1 MFFYSTILYS
11 NNIDIALINETMLN
25 KSDKLFIRGYNIYLR
40 DAVTRKGFAILV
52 SNALCCESYKTM
64 SDDEGRFIQIKLK
77 YSLNEITIEE
87 PEKDQL
93 IDILPE
99 NIINSYIFAG
109 DLNEMKSGLAKT
121 SKIYHIKIWEHKRQ
135 K

>member
-1 MFFYSTILYS
+1 MKILS
-11 NNIDIALINETMLN
+11 WNLKETMLN
-25 KSDKLFIRGYNIYLR
+25 KNNKLYIR
-40 DAVTRKGFAILV
+40 
-52 SNALCCESYKTM
+52 ALCCESYKTM

-87 PEKDQL
+87 PEKDYL